1 MVRLSD
7 LPKTDQKH
15 LLAKECPPFESQP
28 WVTGPPLSERRVA
41 LITTA
46 GLQRRGETSFD
57 FSDTSYRVI
66 PNDVNTQDLL
76 MSHVSVNFDRTG
88 FQQDINVVFPIDR
101 LKELEAAGTIGSI
114 AKFHYAFMGAG
125 SHPHDYEKT
134 AREVAGFLKQD
145 QVDAVFLTPV

>member
-7 LPKTDQKH
+7 LPETDQQH
-15 LLAKECPPFESQP
+15 LLGKECPPFESQP
-28 WVTGPPLSERRVA
+28 WVTGPSLSERRVA

-46 GLQRRGETSFD
+46 GLQRQVEESFN
-57 FSDTSYRVI
+57 FTDTSYRVI
-66 PNDVNTQDLL
+66 PNDHDTNDLL
-76 MSHVSVNFDRTG
+76 MSHTSVNFDRTG

-101 LKELEAAGTIGSI
+101 LKELEAAGIIGSI

-134 AREVAGFLKQD
+134 VHEVAGFLKQD
-145 QVDAVFLTPV
+145 NVDAVFLTPV

>member
-7 LPKTDQKH
+7 LPETDQKH